1 MPWKSSLAEV
11 LAQTPPRHAAGH
23 EHRCLP
29 QTSADTALLALARAA
44 APRFCCADVNRS
56 VLRRNGQR
64 LRVATAAA
72 AAAKE
77 AKAAEAAAKEAAHK
91 AALLRNT
98 LREPPLVLEDDDE
111 VLLETIDYMWK
122 KKVIR
127 GDHEFGVLASQI
139 IAYVE
144 RIAPGVSQAA
154 YDLFVG
160 DVESDYPPPS
170 WPLFAQSVARNCRR
184 HFGNADVVCINLCWS
199 VVTDEETGRPCSRG
213 LVCDR
218 AFSPEIF
225 PTYASTIDMWDTLC
239 KEDPHWLLGPVIAD
253 QTDHALTVLAG
264 AAFVTGRDLVTHRI
278 LALDLRTVRVELF
291 RTLIFSTY
299 HAMKLNEEQMLFVNN
314 ALFPGNDFSPFVAP
328 YCLVIVTALMKEKKA
343 ARDRGWCAVQHNRQ
357 IQAFTKAYEA
367 VEGAPLTAML

>member
-1 MPWKSSLAEV
+1 MAWKSSLAEV
-11 LAQTPPRHAAGH
+11 LAWTPPRHAVGH

-29 QTSADTALLALARAA
+29 QTGDDTVLLALARVA
-44 APRFCCADVNRS
+44 APRFCCANVNRS
-56 VLRRNGQR
+56 VLRRNRQR

-72 AAAKE
+72 AAAAK
-77 AKAAEAAAKEAAHK
+77 AKAAEAAAKEAAQK
-91 AALLRNT
+91 AALLRNP
-98 LREPPLVLEDDDE
+98 LREPPPVLEDDDE
-111 VLLETIDYMWK
+111 VLLETIEYMWK

-154 YDLFVG
+154 YDLFVA
-160 DVESDYPPPS
+160 DVESNYPPPS

-184 HFGNADVVCINLCWS
+184 HFGNADVVCMNLCWC
-199 VVTDEETGRPCSRG
+199 VVTDEETGRPSSRA

-218 AFSPEIF
+218 TFSPEIF
-225 PTYASTIDMWDTLC
+225 PTYASTVDMWDSLC

-253 QTDHALTVLAG
+253 QTDHALTLLAG

-314 ALFPGNDFSPFVAP
+314 ALFPGNDFSSFVAP